1 METKRL
7 GLTIFFVVLTLTI
20 GLTST
25 NPLSTSTLTNQAQ
38 ALENKVN
45 EIIKKACPSYENT
58 NEIKGDL
65 IKILESCLPESLQTP
80 PTSPPSNSQ
89 TIGRNVLNVEWGIR
103 LGAETHL
110 SDRIT
115 VKDENS
121 GASITLPIKIT
132 GSEYL
137 VIPTG
142 NTYTVTISNDFVL
155 GELIIRGSNDCK
167 VFVEEF
173 DKVACRGIM
182 GQTIQ
187 KVSID
192 FRP

>member
-1 METKRL
+1 
-7 GLTIFFVVLTLTI
+7 VVLTLTI

-25 NPLSTSTLTNQAQ
+25 TPLSTSTLTNQAQ
-38 ALENKVN
+38 ALENNVN

-65 IKILESCLPESLQTP
+65 INILESCLPESLQTP

-89 TIGRNVLNVEWGIR
+89 TIGRNVLNVEWSIR
-103 LGAETHL
+103 QGAESHL
-110 SDRIT
+110 TDKIT
-115 VKDENS
+115 IKDENS
-121 GASITLPIKIT
+121 GASITLPVRTT

-142 NTYTVTISNDFVL
+142 NTYTVTVSNDFVL
-155 GELIIRGSNDCK
+155 GELIIKGSNDCK
-167 VFVEEF
+167 VFVKEF

-192 FRP
+192 FRA